1 MMCMRESTH
10 VYVSAGICVEVMH
23 WRILRTASTVSPGLP
38 TLVSTVSIMVNLA
51 PHLDKHRK
59 RELQL
64 RSSFHQIGL
73 SIRMWDIFLIAY
85 WCKNV
90 QLSMNCP
97 MPGQEVSLDCLRK
110 VASCEPGNTP
120 VSILSDFCFSSYLNF
135 CHNFP
140 QTWAVHW
147 RHKFNKPFPP
157 QIAFNQNGLS

>member
-1 MMCMRESTH
+1 MMCMRESIH
-10 VYVSAGICVEVMH
+10 VYISTGICVEVIH
-23 WRILRTASTVSPGLP
+23 WRSLRTASTVSPGLP
-38 TLVSTVSIMVNLA
+38 TLVKTVSIMVNLA

-64 RSSFHQIGL
+64 RSSLHQIGL
-73 SIRMWDIFLIAY
+73 SIRMWDIFLISY

-90 QLSMNCP
+90 QLSMDCP
-97 MPGQEVSLDCLRK
+97 MPEQEVSLDCLRTMRAWK
-110 VASCEPGNTP
+110 Y
-120 VSILSDFCFSSYLNF
+120 SSKHSLWFLLQFLLKF

-140 QTWAVHW
+140 ETWAVHW